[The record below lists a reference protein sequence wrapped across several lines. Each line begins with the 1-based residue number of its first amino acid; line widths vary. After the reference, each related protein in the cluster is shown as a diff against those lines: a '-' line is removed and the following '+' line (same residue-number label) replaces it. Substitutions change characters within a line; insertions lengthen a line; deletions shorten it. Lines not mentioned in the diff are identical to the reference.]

1 MSILTKSLSIGGE
14 HQHQLTMML
23 TIAMDFNV
31 EYNIYYH
38 CHFCMCV
45 SGHACAIYSKHVE
58 DRIQLLD
65 SEGPG
70 IDFYRCS

>member
-23 TIAMDFNV
+23 TIAMDLNV

-38 CHFCMCV
+38 YHFCMCV
-45 SGHACAIYSKHVE
+45 CGHACAAYSKHVE
-58 DRIQLLD
+58 VRRQLLD
-65 SEGPG
+65 FEGPG